1 MSNCCTGGE
10 ARKKSSFSCQ
20 CEGQKATSLQQHH
33 ETREINK
40 IRYIV
45 IGIVALAVWWV
56 VYSGIVPLS
65 QWIAYDLFP
74 LEKGSPLG
82 DSVEFFFYDPAK
94 ILLLLVL
101 MVYVIAWLRAGMHVD
116 IF

>member
-1 MSNCCTGGE
+1 MELDMSNCCTGGE

-56 VYSGIVPLS
+56 VYSGIVVRWGIPSNSFFMTRQRFSFCLS
-65 QWIAYDLFP
+65 LWFTP
-74 LEKGSPLG
+74 SLG
-82 DSVEFFFYDPAK
+82 CGLGCMLSEYE
-94 ILLLLVL
+94 IT
-101 MVYVIAWLRAGMHVD
+101 
-116 IF
+116 

>member
-1 MSNCCTGGE
+1 MYWRRGKE
-10 ARKKSSFSCQ
+10 KSSFSCQ

-82 DSVEFFFYDPAK
+82 DSVEFFFMTRQRFSFCLSLWFTPSLGCGLGCMLSEYE
-94 ILLLLVL
+94 IT
-101 MVYVIAWLRAGMHVD
+101 
-116 IF
+116 